1 MKVRA
6 TTLPRKSASATGL
19 PSCEVKVNGGAGPI
33 TGSGLSPP
41 AARAPSDAG
50 TTSNAN
56 ARTTA
61 IPPLTSP
68 LRGPLP
74 LPSGG
79 EMAGVRG
86 TFSFIRTSL
95 SRLQLALQLIEQAKI
110 GAVGDD
116 ALRVVLD
123 HTELM
128 HAQCIKPD
136 RVLGIVVAP
145 KIVGDFGDGLQRVVV
160 ARGKAAIDEQPRGLF
175 GRTGAEVGGF

>member
-1 MKVRA
+1 MKV
-6 TTLPRKSASATGL
+6 SATR
-19 PSCEVKVNGGAGPI
+19 GA
-33 TGSGLSPP
+33 L
-41 AARAPSDAG
+41 ACC
-50 TTSNAN
+50 
-56 ARTTA
+56 
-61 IPPLTSP
+61 SP
-68 LRGPLP
+68 LRCSHYRPLRRR
-74 LPSGG
+74 
-79 EMAGVRG
+79 MMW
-86 TFSFIRTSL
+86 TSL